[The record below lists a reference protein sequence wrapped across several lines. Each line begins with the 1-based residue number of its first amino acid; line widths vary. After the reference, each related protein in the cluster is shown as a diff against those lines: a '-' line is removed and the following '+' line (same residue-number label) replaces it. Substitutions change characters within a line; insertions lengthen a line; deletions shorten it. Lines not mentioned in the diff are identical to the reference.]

1 MSLPEEI
8 LLSDDLETEQPNPYR
23 RRQKVI
29 GVRRRGMG
37 RFLRLGKWLF
47 VGVVLPVLVFLAGQ
61 SAVHHVMESHL
72 LMFQP
77 SRDVT
82 VSGNHV
88 VSSADVVNAIGLG
101 STLQSLPVPIFRI
114 GLAGVRRRVQ
124 AIPWIQSATISR
136 IFPDRLLV
144 TVTERTPIAYAN
156 IDGRIDLVDQD
167 GVLLDMRQ
175 GKATPLPVVYGLD
188 AAGDPGKREQQ
199 LVPFEAFSA
208 SARRILEACGWSVSE
223 VDVTNPDDLRLLL
236 VKNHGTVLAHFGS
249 RDYSARAS
257 AFATAV
263 TRILARNPRIDSV
276 DLRYRGEVV
285 VVPVSAPSSAAII
298 PGDQTR
304 IAAPGQAAGA
314 GQTRKP

>member
-29 GVRRRGMG
+29 GVRRRRMG
-37 RFLRLGKWLF
+37 RFLHLGKWLLG
-47 VGVVLPVLVFLAGQ
+47 GVVVPVLVLLACQ
-61 SAVHHVMESHL
+61 SAVHHVLESPL

-77 SRDVT
+77 SRGVT

-101 STLQSLPVPIFRI
+101 SARQSLPVPMFRI

-124 AIPWIQSATISR
+124 AIPWIKSATISR

-188 AAGDPGKREQQ
+188 GAGDPSKRKQQ
-199 LVPFEAFSA
+199 LVPFEAFIG
-208 SARRILEACGWSVSE
+208 SARGVLEACGWSVSE
-223 VDVTNPDDLRLLL
+223 VDVSNPDDLRLLL
-236 VKNHGTVLAHFGS
+236 VKDHGTILAHFGS
-249 RDYSARAS
+249 RDYGARAS

-263 TRILARNPRIDSV
+263 PRILARNPKIDSV

-285 VVPVSAPSSAAII
+285 VVPVSAPSSAATI
-298 PGDQTR
+298 PDGQAR
-304 IAAPGQAAGA
+304 IAAPGLAASA
-314 GQTRKP
+314 GRRRKP